1 MSFFKDEAT
10 EIEVLQ
16 KYLNQRSTMKNETD
30 YMLEESFIEVKVGNP
45 NGNNTEQREQLHLHL
60 KNIYMGMCSFFTS
73 SRWIFK
79 ATK

>member
-45 NGNNTEQREQLHLHL
+45 NGNNTEQREQL
-60 KNIYMGMCSFFTS
+60 STERDS
-73 SRWIFK
+73 SVSDR
-79 ATK
+79 